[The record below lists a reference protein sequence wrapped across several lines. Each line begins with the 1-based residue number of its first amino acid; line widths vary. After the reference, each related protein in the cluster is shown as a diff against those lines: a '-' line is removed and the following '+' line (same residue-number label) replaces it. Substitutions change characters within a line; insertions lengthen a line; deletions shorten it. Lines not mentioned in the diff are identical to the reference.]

1 MKNKSS
7 FVWITMI
14 MVVIVAGFLLVRN
27 NREFRELK
35 EETSNNTSTITSPSD
50 KTYTIAQLST
60 HNNKSDCWLAIE
72 GSVYDVTKFIDQHPG
87 GEEILKGCGKDA
99 TSLFNSVPN
108 HADEGRELLPS
119 YFIGKLQ

>member
-1 MKNKSS
+1 MKNKRY
-7 FVWITMI
+7 VIWII
-14 MVVIVAGFLLVRN
+14 VIVFIFAAGFLVVRSSRDSN
-27 NREFRELK
+27 KVVEEELNPIPISA
-35 EETSNNTSTITSPSD
+35 E
-50 KTYTIAQLST
+50 KTYNMAQLSA
-60 HNNKSDCWLAIE
+60 HNNKSDCWLAVE

-119 YFIGKLQ
+119 YVIGKLR